1 MYVTIDESAC
11 VGCGS
16 CEALCPAVFTMT
28 DRGTAEP
35 IAEATEENKPD
46 VEEAMKMCPASCISW
61 DE

>member
-1 MYVTIDESAC
+1 MYVTIDEGLC

-16 CEALCPAVFTMT
+16 CEALCPDVFAMN

-35 IAEATEENKPD
+35 IAEATEANKAD
-46 VEEAMKMCPASCISW
+46 VEEAIKMCPMNCIAW